1 MKIALVAPPFIPV
14 PPRKYGG
21 TELFIAQLAQ
31 GLQAQGAEVVVYTVG
46 ESTIEAPTRWLYSQG
61 EWPLS
66 GDVEANLK
74 GLNHSS
80 WAIKE
85 AAQQTDIIH
94 LNSALGLGFSRF
106 VDIPFVLTIHH
117 AYEKKFTDYYENFPD
132 ISYVTISDF
141 QREKLPMPRRRTIHH
156 GIEASVYPLCKEK
169 QPYLSFLGRLAPSK
183 GTHLAIEVAK
193 KSGIPLKIGGEIQPM
208 YQEYWETAIKPQV
221 DGKFIE
227 YLGEMGLQEKIDL
240 LGNSLAMVF
249 PVQWDE
255 PFGLVMIEAMAC
267 GTPVLALP
275 GGSVREIVKEG
286 VSGNICSTTDELA
299 KCAQELDFTPEAV
312 RAYMEECFSVERMT
326 GDYINLYTE
335 LLQQG
340 VKAMEQNVA

>member
-21 TELFIAQLAQ
+21 TELFIAHLAR
-31 GLQAQGAEVVVYTVG
+31 GLQAQGAEVTVYTVG
-46 ESTIEAPTRWLYSQG
+46 ESTIEAPIRSFYPRG

-80 WAIKE
+80 WAIKD
-85 AAQQTDIIH
+85 AAQNADIIH

-106 VDIPFVLTIHH
+106 VDIPFVLTVHH
-117 AYEKKFTDYYENFPD
+117 EFEKQFTQYYENYPD
-132 ISYVTISDF
+132 VSYVTISDF
-141 QREKLPMPRRRTIHH
+141 QREKLPMPRMRTIHH
-156 GIEASVYPLCKEK
+156 GIETSIYPLYEKK
-169 QPYLSFLGRLAPSK
+169 QPYLSFLGRIAPSK

-208 YQEYWETAIKPQV
+208 YQDYWATAIKPQV
-221 DGKFIE
+221 DGKTIE
-227 YLGEMGLQEKIDL
+227 YLGEMGLQEKIEL

-275 GGSVREIVKEG
+275 GGSVREIVKEN
-286 VSGNICSTTDELA
+286 VSGNIRSTTDELA
-299 KCAQELDFTPEAV
+299 KCARELDFTPATV
-312 RAYMEECFSVERMT
+312 RAYMEKLFSVERMT
-326 GDYINLYTE
+326 RDYINLYTE
-335 LLQQG
+335 LLQDG
-340 VKAMEQNVA
+340 VKEMEQSVA